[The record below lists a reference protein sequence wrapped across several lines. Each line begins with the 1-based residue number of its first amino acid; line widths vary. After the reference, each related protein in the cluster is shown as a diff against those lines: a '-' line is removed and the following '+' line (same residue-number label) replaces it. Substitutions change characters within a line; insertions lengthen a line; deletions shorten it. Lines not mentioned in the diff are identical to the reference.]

1 MAGRHKIEI
10 DYELL
15 ERLCEIQCSD
25 AEIAAVLGIS
35 IDTITRRKQDDE
47 QFADIYNK
55 GKDTGKMRLRRKM
68 YENATIKGNT
78 VMQIWLSKQYLSM
91 SDKHENVVSMNGKM
105 SLSYM
110 TDEEIVNELSNLV
123 GKAGHPEG

>member
-15 ERLCEIQCSD
+15 ERLCEIQCTD
-25 AEIAAVLGIS
+25 AEIASVLGIS
-35 IDTITRRKQDDE
+35 VDTITNRKKDDE
-47 QFADIYNK
+47 QFSDILKK
-55 GKDTGKMRLRRKM
+55 GRESGRMCLRRKM

-110 TDEEIVNELSNLV
+110 TDEEIANELSNLV